1 MDRGTKASERLF
13 EEAQR
18 VMPGGVNSPVRAFG
32 AVGGTPRFLAG
43 GQGARVIDVD
53 GNVYID
59 YVGSWGPLILG
70 HRDAQVERAV
80 AEALARGWTF
90 GAPTEAEVTLA
101 RTVCEAVPSVEMV
114 RMVNSGTEATLS
126 ALRLARGHTG
136 RDRIVKFSGCY
147 HGHHDALL
155 VAAGSGLATFGAPSS
170 PGVTAGTAADT
181 IVCPFN
187 DLAAVREAF
196 AQNAGSIACVI
207 VEPVAG
213 NMGVVAPAP
222 GFLEGLRKICNTG
235 GALLVF
241 DEVMTGF
248 RLARGGAQ
256 ERFGVRP
263 DLTTLGKVI
272 GGGLP
277 VGAYGGTAQIMQSVS
292 PAGRVYQAGTLSGNP
307 LAMAAGVA
315 TLERLADPGAYDT
328 LESLGSALDDALAP
342 ALARHAGAVG
352 YARVGSMFT
361 LFFRDGAPSDFAA
374 AAECDTA
381 RYARYFHAALARGV
395 YLPPSQFEACFISL
409 AHSRE
414 DIATTAA
421 VLSDAIDAA
430 IAAA

>member
-1 MDRGTKASERLF
+1 
-13 EEAQR
+13 
-18 VMPGGVNSPVRAFG
+18 
-32 AVGGTPRFLAG
+32 
-43 GQGARVIDVD
+43 
-53 GNVYID
+53 
-59 YVGSWGPLILG
+59 
-70 HRDAQVERAV
+70 
-80 AEALARGWTF
+80 
-90 GAPTEAEVTLA
+90 
-101 RTVCEAVPSVEMV
+101 
-114 RMVNSGTEATLS
+114 
-126 ALRLARGHTG
+126 
-136 RDRIVKFSGCY
+136 
-147 HGHHDALL
+147 
-155 VAAGSGLATFGAPSS
+155 S

-196 AQNAGSIACVI
+196 AQSAGPIACVI

-222 GFLEGLRKICNTG
+222 GFLEGLRKICDTG

-292 PAGRVYQAGTLSGNP
+292 PTGRVYQAGTLSGNP
-307 LAMAAGVA
+307 LAMAAGAA
-315 TLERLADPGAYDT
+315 TLERLADPEAYDA

-361 LFFRDGAPSDFAA
+361 LFFRDGAPGDFAA